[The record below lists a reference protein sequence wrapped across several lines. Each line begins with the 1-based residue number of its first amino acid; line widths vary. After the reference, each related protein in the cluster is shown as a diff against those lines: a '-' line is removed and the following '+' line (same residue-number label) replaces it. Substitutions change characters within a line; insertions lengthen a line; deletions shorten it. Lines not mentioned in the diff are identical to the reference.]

1 MELRFS
7 EASNIVNADLLKNES
22 IGTFTILKKKANMK
36 IRILGLSF
44 MTTLLITFS
53 SCDESTAELG
63 GSQSEF
69 GEIGIRATSTNAP
82 AILQGATAEITDL
95 EGGVSV
101 LTLTADFSE
110 ADIETIQ
117 DRLPGYDGTSTYDVE
132 YRVTSEGV
140 QSVYDDGTSFTL
152 VKYDAKVGDKYTLKR
167 DGQNLVREVV
177 QKSEE
182 DDYYWNGL
190 LLKTITVKETG
201 RAVPGFSNA
210 KLVFNHRFG
219 LVGYEMYFEDGS
231 SENIAIQLVN

>member
-1 MELRFS
+1 
-7 EASNIVNADLLKNES
+7 
-22 IGTFTILKKKANMK
+22 MK
-36 IRILGLSF
+36 IRILGLSL
-44 MTTLLITFS
+44 MTFLLVTLS
-53 SCDESTAELG
+53 SCDESTAELK

-69 GEIGIRATSTNAP
+69 GEIGIRATSTNTP

-95 EGGVSV
+95 ENGVSV
-101 LTLTADFSE
+101 LTLTADFSD

-117 DRLPGYDGTSTYDVE
+117 DRLPGYDGTSTYDVK

-167 DGQNLVREVV
+167 DGQNLVREVT

-231 SENIAIQLVN
+231 SENIAIKLMN

>member
-1 MELRFS
+1 
-7 EASNIVNADLLKNES
+7 
-22 IGTFTILKKKANMK
+22 MK
-36 IRILGLSF
+36 IRIPGGS
-44 MTTLLITFS
+44 LLAVVLLALW
-53 SCDESTAELG
+53 SCDDSTVELK

-69 GEIGIRATSTNAP
+69 GEIGVQLTSSNPP
-82 AILQGATAEITDL
+82 AILHGATAEITDL

-101 LTLTADFSE
+101 LTLTADFSDD
-110 ADIETIQ
+110 DIETIQ
-117 DRLPGYDGTSTYDVE
+117 KRLPGYDGTATFDAK

-167 DGQNLVREVV
+167 NGQTLVREVV

-182 DDYYWNGL
+182 DDYLWNGW

-219 LVGYEMYFEDGS
+219 LVGYELYFEDGS
-231 SENIAIQLVN
+231 SEIIPIQLTY

>member
-1 MELRFS
+1 M
-7 EASNIVNADLLKNES
+7 NI
-22 IGTFTILKKKANMK
+22 K
-36 IRILGLSF
+36 IPGV
-44 MTTLLITFS
+44 TLLAVVFIALT
-53 SCDESTAELG
+53 SCDDTTAELK

-69 GEIGIRATSTNAP
+69 GEIGVTLTSTNAP

-95 EGGVSV
+95 EDGVSV
-101 LTLTADFSE
+101 LTLTADFSDD
-110 ADIETIQ
+110 DIETIQ
-117 DRLPGYDGTSTYDVE
+117 QRLPGYDGTSHFDAK

-167 DGQNLVREVV
+167 NGQTLVREVV

-182 DDYYWNGL
+182 DDYLWNGW

-210 KLVFNHRFG
+210 QLVFNHRFG

-231 SENIAIQLVN
+231 SEIIPIQMNY

>member
-1 MELRFS
+1 M
-7 EASNIVNADLLKNES
+7 NIKKSGVALFAILF
-22 IGTFTILKKKANMK
+22 FTL
-36 IRILGLSF
+36 
-44 MTTLLITFS
+44 T
-53 SCDESTAELG
+53 SCDDSTTELKG
-63 GSQSEF
+63 DQSEF
-69 GEIGIRATSTNAP
+69 GEIGVLVTSTNAP

-95 EGGVSV
+95 EDGVSV
-101 LTLTADFSE
+101 LTLTADFSDD
-110 ADIETIQ
+110 DIETIQ
-117 DRLPGYDGTSTYDVE
+117 QRLPGYDGTTTFDAK

-167 DGQNLVREVV
+167 NGQDLVREVV

-182 DDYYWNGL
+182 DDYYWNGW

-231 SENIAIQLVN
+231 SEIIPIQLAY

>member
-1 MELRFS
+1 M
-7 EASNIVNADLLKNES
+7 
-22 IGTFTILKKKANMK
+22 
-36 IRILGLSF
+36 
-44 MTTLLITFS
+44 
-53 SCDESTAELG
+53 
-63 GSQSEF
+63 
-69 GEIGIRATSTNAP
+69 
-82 AILQGATAEITDL
+82 

-101 LTLTADFSE
+101 LTLTADFSDN
-110 ADIETIQ
+110 DIETIQ
-117 DRLPGYDGTSTYDVE
+117 KRLPAYDGVSTFDAK

-152 VKYDAKVGDKYTLKR
+152 VKYNAKVGDKYTLKR
-167 DGQNLVREVV
+167 NSQNLVREVV

-210 KLVFNHRFG
+210 KLIFNHRFG

-231 SENIAIQLVN
+231 SEVIPIQLTN